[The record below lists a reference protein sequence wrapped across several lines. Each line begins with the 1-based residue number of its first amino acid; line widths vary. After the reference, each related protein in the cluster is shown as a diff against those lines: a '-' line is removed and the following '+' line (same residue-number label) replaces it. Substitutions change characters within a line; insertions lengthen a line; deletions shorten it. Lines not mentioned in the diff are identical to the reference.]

1 MPSPVTLTT
10 ANKPSSILSG
20 ILVMTTP
27 LITVD
32 DIAVRLRD
40 RWLLNGSSWR
50 INTGEQWAVVGPN
63 GAGKTTLAK
72 AIAGRLPVV
81 QGKIHYHAF
90 GGLSPIDAIAYVA
103 SDSRRD
109 FWRRERDLDHARGF
123 AGRFNDA
130 TTVRGLI
137 CRRLAGLLPPSDMN
151 IRLADIAERLNLE
164 FLLDKPASAVSTG
177 EMSRVLVALE
187 LIRRPMMLILDEPF
201 EGLDRSGRQ
210 GLMGMFDRLA
220 ASGLPIMLITH
231 RPEEMLSTTTHVLT
245 IDRGRIA
252 VAGAVDK
259 PSFSF
264 NTESA
269 FACEKTNIRRTNRR
283 SVDRQASRSFSSEP
297 LIDMKAVTVR
307 YGDTIVL
314 DRFTWSVND
323 GEHWAVT
330 GPNGAGKSTIL
341 KLITGDCLQVYANR
355 IRLFGKDRGT
365 AQTLWE
371 IRERLGVVSHDLAS
385 GYQKRMSALDVVCSG
400 FFDSVGLYRHCNAE
414 QIKTARQRLAQM
426 DLSALSQTPFNRLSQ
441 GQRQMIL
448 IARSMVKSPKLLILD
463 EPCAGLDPENRRTV
477 LSLLE
482 RIGHGGTT
490 GLIVVSH
497 HEKEIPAC
505 ITHRLILDRGI
516 VMRSGPLGTTD
527 RQAWVLPPF
536 SKPSV

>member
-1 MPSPVTLTT
+1 
-10 ANKPSSILSG
+10 
-20 ILVMTTP
+20 MTTP

-32 DIAVRLRD
+32 SITVRLRD

-50 INTGEQWAVVGPN
+50 INTGEQWAMTGPN

-90 GGLSPIDAIAYVA
+90 GGIAPIDAIAYVA
-103 SDSRRD
+103 SDARRD
-109 FWRRERDLDHARGF
+109 FWRRERNLDYVRGF

-137 CRRLAGLLPPSDMN
+137 CPRLSGLLPPSDMD
-151 IRLADIAERLNLE
+151 IRLADIAERLNLGS
-164 FLLDKPASAVSTG
+164 LLDKPALAVSTG
-177 EMSRVLVALE
+177 EMSRVLVARE
-187 LIRRPMMLILDEPF
+187 LIRQPKMLILDEPF
-201 EGLDRSGRQ
+201 EGLDHSGRQ
-210 GLMGMFDRLA
+210 DLKEMFDRLA

-231 RPEEMLSTTTHVLT
+231 RPEEMLSATTHVLAM
-245 IDRGRIA
+245 DRGRIA
-252 VAGAVDK
+252 AAGAVDD
-259 PSFSF
+259 PCCTHTTGPAVTSR
-264 NTESA
+264 NM
-269 FACEKTNIRRTNRR
+269 NIRRANRR
-283 SVDRQASRSFSSEP
+283 PADLQSSRFFSSEP

-314 DRFTWSVND
+314 DRFTWSVSD

-400 FFDSVGLYRHCNAE
+400 FFDSVGLYRHCDAV
-414 QIKTARQRLAQM
+414 QIKTAQRRLAQM
-426 DLSALSQTPFNRLSQ
+426 DLSALSQTPFNQLSQ

-448 IARSMVKSPKLLILD
+448 IARAMVKSPKLLILD
-463 EPCAGLDPENRRTV
+463 EPCAGLDPENRGMV

-482 RIGHGGTT
+482 QIGRRDSTR
-490 GLIVVSH
+490 LIFVSH

-505 ITHRLILDRGI
+505 ITHRLFLDRGI
-516 VMRSGPLGTTD
+516 VVRSGPSGTTD
-527 RQAWVLPPF
+527 RQALVLPPS
-536 SKPSV
+536 SKPSL